1 MSIVDAGLI
10 KPEDHVEA
18 RLELFSNCSP
28 IVVRAMMFS
37 RGIEKDQRHKMVRQN
52 CEKTHNFT

>member
-1 MSIVDAGLI
+1 MVDAGLI

-18 RLELFSNCSP
+18 RLELFSNCAP

-37 RGIEKDQRHKMVRQN
+37 RGIERDQRHKMVRQN